1 MIEILITGTGASWLN
16 AQGQLIDLLAESKR
30 GIKIKVTAVGA
41 RSLSQNRLMWSW
53 YGEIANQIQEK
64 GKGEFSSDDLHEY
77 FKDEFCPQ
85 KQLKFG
91 SKTKIV
97 KSTTRL
103 DTGEM
108 TRYLNQIHHWC
119 SGAGFKLTIPDDC
132 EYAENM
138 RKQDE

>member
-1 MIEILITGTGASWLN
+1 MEVFVTDTGASWLK
-16 AQGQLIDLLAESKR
+16 AMKQIIDLFAESKR
-30 GIKIKVTAVGA
+30 GIKIKVTAIGK
-41 RSLSQNRLMWSW
+41 RSLSQNNLMWMW
-53 YGEIANQIQEK
+53 YSEIASQIQDK
-64 GKGEFSSDDLHEY
+64 GQGEYSSDDLHEY

-85 KQLKFG
+85 KELRFG
-91 SKTKIV
+91 KKAKIV

-108 TRYLNQIHHWC
+108 TRYLNQVHHWC